1 MEVHETDKK
10 DVRRPMN
17 AFLIFCKRH
26 RSMVREKN
34 PDLDNR
40 SVTRIL
46 GDLWANLG
54 NEKKSVYTTLA
65 KQYKDAF
72 MKANPDYKWH
82 NPDKIHQPPVKMAT
96 RPTNARVLKN
106 EVDINMDGSIVP
118 GKLADPSKMGG
129 LSLLLMAGQQ
139 SLPVKSDS
147 PRERRDSETATTP
160 TDENPSTSKSA
171 LLELAEMCTNELTFD
186 PEPTDIKKKTPKKVV
201 QNCESKPKSSK
212 TVCKES
218 VVSTAASLKIE
229 SEPMDLSTKPTR
241 ETILNIPEPKTRKS
255 EDQGFHKKEF
265 IPTNVNLTETAKT
278 KDVKKERKSD
288 VLNQT
293 VPVTTEE
300 IKEERNAPNTSDQ
313 NDNNIVSC
321 GKLVVDHIFDRLV
334 SAQIE
339 CQQKTA
345 KSPEV
350 KKKAQIEMM
359 RSEARVESNIE
370 RVVTEIYNQTETEP
384 MKTSILKSLDE
395 DQAMTEKLER
405 ESAEKHSECQKD
417 SDDNKVTD
425 HHHDD
430 QAEHTDRDS
439 SEGVGTKR
447 SIQDYESP
455 ENDDMVPVR
464 KSRRRNRGQRYQEL
478 INEGIIQ
485 PSKER
490 LAARRAAKTTPDDD
504 SDGYEDIMTVE
515 DLVERKPNRKR
526 VISESEE
533 GEDLKK
539 YKTGDFDL
547 EAHIADLPACSLDQL
562 SKGGKKNLNRTRHLS
577 ESSIKKSTTT
587 ITVVKEEG
595 TCCLPPHVRL
605 KTDQVNEMV
614 VGSRRRKVRK
624 HSITHLIPAK
634 SVKSIPDITTTNQS
648 EENIKVESSDV
659 INHDLGKDIALNQ
672 SKPKLNENSQEC
684 GMETNEVETESNKNI
699 DDVTNLVS
707 GHSDIEGENVFSDC
721 DIKPSDVVTTSMKND
736 GISSESIL
744 KSEEIKST
752 DDNRASDKSMS
763 RTVSKRDNSPGQ
775 KISRSLSAP
784 CHTVRSCDSKD
795 SESDRAI
802 QQVDV
807 PANLSLYN
815 DSLLRK
821 IHSGLPSTK
830 TAKDPS
836 EKRLDDKNKG
846 EKTDSNLDIPEC
858 HSQGCDIQ
866 KSSELL
872 PFANPSVD
880 QINVSASAVRMDIL
894 AAEVKSEESN
904 PNMQCQGSP
913 SVAVVHS

>member
-1 MEVHETDKK
+1 
-10 DVRRPMN
+10 
-17 AFLIFCKRH
+17 
-26 RSMVREKN
+26 
-34 PDLDNR
+34 
-40 SVTRIL
+40 
-46 GDLWANLG
+46 
-54 NEKKSVYTTLA
+54 
-65 KQYKDAF
+65 
-72 MKANPDYKWH
+72 
-82 NPDKIHQPPVKMAT
+82 
-96 RPTNARVLKN
+96 
-106 EVDINMDGSIVP
+106 
-118 GKLADPSKMGG
+118 
-129 LSLLLMAGQQ
+129 
-139 SLPVKSDS
+139 
-147 PRERRDSETATTP
+147 
-160 TDENPSTSKSA
+160 
-171 LLELAEMCTNELTFD
+171 MCTNELTFD

-201 QNCESKPKSSK
+201 QNCELKPKSTKS
-212 TVCKES
+212 VCKEDA
-218 VVSTAASLKIE
+218 VSTATSLKLE

-241 ETILNIPEPKTRKS
+241 ETILNIPEPKNRKQ
-255 EDQGFHKKEF
+255 EDQGFHRKEV
-265 IPTNVNLTETAKT
+265 IPTSVNLTETAKT
-278 KDVKKERKSD
+278 KDVKIERKSD
-288 VLNQT
+288 VLHQT
-293 VPVTTEE
+293 SPGTTEE
-300 IKEERNAPNTSDQ
+300 VKQEHNAPNTSDQ
-313 NDNNIVSC
+313 NDNNIVHC

-334 SAQIE
+334 SAQIQ

-350 KKKAQIEMM
+350 KKKAQIATM
-359 RSEARVESNIE
+359 RSEDRVESNIE

-384 MKTSILKSLDE
+384 MKTSILKRLEE

-405 ESAEKHSECQKD
+405 ESSEKQSVDQKD

-430 QAEHTDRDS
+430 HTEHADRDS

-587 ITVVKEEG
+587 ITAVKEEG

-634 SVKSIPDITTTNQS
+634 SVKSIPDITTNQS

-659 INHDLGKDIALNQ
+659 INHDPGTDNALNQ
-672 SKPKLNENSQEC
+672 SKPNLNENSQEC
-684 GMETNEVETESNKNI
+684 GMETDEVETESNKNI
-699 DDVTNLVS
+699 DDETNLVS

-721 DIKPSDVVTTSMKND
+721 DVVTTSMKKD
-736 GISSESIL
+736 GVSSESIL
-744 KSEEIKST
+744 KSGEIKSV
-752 DDNRASDKSMS
+752 DDKPMS

-784 CHTVRSCDSKD
+784 CHTVRSCDSID

-802 QQVDV
+802 QQVEV
-807 PANLSLYN
+807 PANPSLYK

-821 IHSGLPSTK
+821 IHSGLPSTQ
-830 TAKDPS
+830 TTKDPS

-872 PFANPSVD
+872 PFSNPSVD